1 MKKILATILALV
13 LALGLTATVWAEGDG
28 TASGNMTGADFLAK
42 AKDGVITLTNNV
54 SLSTSCSISD
64 GQTYTINLN
73 EHTLSADNTTIM
85 LRHGKLIVNG
95 TGTIKENSPYF
106 GAILVKGSE
115 NSADENYSV
124 VEVNAGVTLEGWSA
138 IFVDQNAA
146 KAYGVSV
153 TVNGAV
159 LNGVTDNEGGIGNGL
174 YVNGSITHTENA
186 PEISLKNTTITATG
200 EGMYLAGYT
209 TTTLT
214 NCNIT
219 GMTGVEIRAGK
230 LTVSGGA
237 ITGTATP
244 VTVTPNGN
252 GSTTAGAGVA
262 LAQHTTKLP
271 VIVTIENATVKGY
284 TGVYESNP
292 QNNDPASI
300 EKVNLTISGG
310 NFEAINNGTNAVYSE
325 DCTNFIS
332 GGTFSNGV
340 DPTYL
345 VDGLNY
351 EVHTNAGYVYYSDFD
366 TAAAAAAADGHE
378 VIKVGTDDEGDVPF
392 HIDYADGTGVKP
404 ALRMSKDNFELP
416 TPTRSGYTFKGW
428 KVLDCEGT
436 QVLFAGPLSSE
447 EVKSKIFAETA
458 AGDGGAEVRVDY
470 SDGVT
475 LIAVWSSNSYYYYP
489 STSDTTTSTTTK
501 GSPKTFDAGVGIYA
515 VTAVLSVTGMAWT
528 AKKRH

>member
-28 TASGNMTGADFLAK
+28 TASGSMTGADFLAK
-42 AKDGVITLTNNV
+42 AKDGVITLTDNV
-54 SLSTSCSISD
+54 TLSTSCSISD

-214 NCNIT
+214 NCDIT

-292 QNNDPASI
+292 QNNDSASI

-332 GGTFSNGV
+332 GGTFTSAVDTTYLADIVNYSVSNGTNGNV
-340 DPTYL
+340 SYFTN
-345 VDGLNY
+345 LNDA
-351 EVHTNAGYVYYSDFD
+351 V
-366 TAAAAAAADGHE
+366 AAAGA
-378 VIKVGTDDEGDVPF
+378 DDEVKNLKETSAHAGSTVTLKDGDAVITTL
-392 HIDYADGTGVKP
+392 HTEATTV
-404 ALRMSKDNFELP
+404 NLP
-416 TPTRSGYTFKGW
+416 TLSKSGYTFKGW
-428 KVLDCEGT
+428 KDEDGKVYNGKLT
-436 QVLFAGPLSSE
+436 ISE
-447 EVKSKIFAETA
+447 EN
-458 AGDGGAEVRVDY
+458 DGELVVREE
-470 SDGVT
+470 VT
-475 LIAVWSSNSYYYYP
+475 LTAVWSANSYYYYP

>member
-28 TASGNMTGADFLAK
+28 TASGSMTGADFLAK
-42 AKDGVITLTNNV
+42 AKDGVITLTDDV
-54 SLSTSCSISD
+54 TLSTSCSISD
-64 GQTYTINLN
+64 SNAYTINLN
-73 EHTLSADNTTIM
+73 GKTLSAAKQVISLT
-85 LRHGKLIVNG
+85 RGKVIVNG
-95 TGTIKENSPYF
+95 TGTIKESAPYL
-106 GAILVKGSE
+106 GAIVIKGSV
-115 NSADENYSV
+115 NSAETNYSV
-124 VEVNAGVTLEGWSA
+124 VEVNAGVILEGWA
-138 IFVDQNAA
+138 PIFVDQNAA

-153 TVNGAV
+153 TVNGAT
-159 LNGVTDNEGGIGNGL
+159 LNARKDTTGDGGAGI
-174 YVNGSITHTENA
+174 YVNGQITDENNA
-186 PEISLKNTTITATG
+186 PVISLTNTKICDVDNASQ
-200 EGMYLAGYT
+200 GMYLAGYT

-214 NCNIT
+214 NCDIT

-300 EKVNLTISGG
+300 AKVNLTISGG

-332 GGTFSNGV
+332 GGTFSSDVSAYAGN
-340 DPTYL
+340 
-345 VDGLNY
+345 
-351 EVHTNAGYVYYSDFD
+351 NAVASLKNVYY
-366 TAAAAAAADGHE
+366 
-378 VIKVGTDDEGDVPF
+378 VGTDSIEAAVNSMSGGDTLTV
-392 HIDYADGTGVKP
+392 IKGSVKVGNTEYGENQTYT
-404 ALRMSKDNFELP
+404 KP
-416 TPTRSGYTFKGW
+416 T
-428 KVLDCEGT
+428 
-436 QVLFAGPLSSE
+436 
-447 EVKSKIFAETA
+447 
-458 AGDGGAEVRVDY
+458 
-470 SDGVT
+470 
-475 LIAVWSSNSYYYYP
+475 SYYYYSP
-489 STSDTTTSTTTK
+489 STTPPDTTTK
-501 GSPKTFDAGVGIYA
+501 GSPKTFDAGVSIYA

>member
-28 TASGNMTGADFLAK
+28 TASGSMTGADFLAK
-42 AKDGVITLTNNV
+42 AKDGVITLTGDV
-54 SLSTSCSISD
+54 TLTSTWYISD
-64 GQTYTINLN
+64 GKTYTLNLN
-73 EHTLSADNTTIM
+73 EHTLSGGSPVIQLM
-85 LRHGKLIVNG
+85 HGKLIING
-95 TGTIKENSPYF
+95 VGTVKESTPYF
-106 GAILVKGSE
+106 GAVLIKGSKNE
-115 NSADENYSV
+115 SDENYSV
-124 VEVNAGVTLEGWSA
+124 LEVNSNVTLEGWSA

-159 LNGVTDNEGGIGNGL
+159 LKGVNDTADEVGNGL

-200 EGMYLAGYT
+200 EGMYLAGYA

-292 QNNDPASI
+292 QTNDSASI
-300 EKVNLTISGG
+300 AKVNLTISGG

-332 GGTFSNGV
+332 GGTFSSDVSAYAGS
-340 DPTYL
+340 
-345 VDGLNY
+345 
-351 EVHTNAGYVYYSDFD
+351 NAVASLKNVYY
-366 TAAAAAAADGHE
+366 
-378 VIKVGTDDEGDVPF
+378 VGTDSIEAAVNSMSGGDTLTV
-392 HIDYADGTGVKP
+392 IKGSVKVGNTEYGENQTYT
-404 ALRMSKDNFELP
+404 KP
-416 TPTRSGYTFKGW
+416 T
-428 KVLDCEGT
+428 
-436 QVLFAGPLSSE
+436 
-447 EVKSKIFAETA
+447 
-458 AGDGGAEVRVDY
+458 
-470 SDGVT
+470 
-475 LIAVWSSNSYYYYP
+475 SYYYYSP
-489 STSDTTTSTTTK
+489 STTTPDTTTK
-501 GSPKTFDAGVGIYA
+501 GSPKTFDAGIGIYA
-515 VTAVLSVTGMAWT
+515 VTAVLSVTGIAWT

>member
-1 MKKILATILALV
+1 MATILALV
-13 LALGLTATVWAEGDG
+13 LALGLTATVWAEGEG
-28 TASGNMTGADFLAK
+28 TASGSMTGADFLAK
-42 AKDGVITLTNNV
+42 AKDGVITLTDNV
-54 SLSTSCSISD
+54 TLSTSCSISD

-106 GAILVKGSE
+106 GAIVVKGSK
-115 NSADENYSV
+115 NSADTDYSV
-124 VEVNAGVTLEGWSA
+124 VEINEGVTMEGWSA
-138 IFVDQNAA
+138 IFIDQLGGEN
-146 KAYGVSV
+146 KIHDSYGVSV
-153 TVNGAV
+153 AVNGAV
-159 LNGVTDNEGGIGNGL
+159 LNGVNDTDGGVGNGL

-200 EGMYLAGYT
+200 EGMYLAGYA

-292 QNNDPASI
+292 QNNDSASI

-332 GGTFSNGV
+332 GGTFSSDV
-340 DPTYL
+340 SAY
-345 VDGLNY
+345 
-351 EVHTNAGYVYYSDFD
+351 AGSKAVASLKNVYY
-366 TAAAAAAADGHE
+366 
-378 VIKVGTDDEGDVPF
+378 VGTDSIEAAVNSMSGGDTLTV
-392 HIDYADGTGVKP
+392 IKGSVKVGNTEYG
-404 ALRMSKDNFELP
+404 ANQTYTKP
-416 TPTRSGYTFKGW
+416 T
-428 KVLDCEGT
+428 
-436 QVLFAGPLSSE
+436 
-447 EVKSKIFAETA
+447 
-458 AGDGGAEVRVDY
+458 
-470 SDGVT
+470 
-475 LIAVWSSNSYYYYP
+475 SYYYYSP
-489 STSDTTTSTTTK
+489 STTTPDTTTK

>member
-73 EHTLSADNTTIM
+73 GYTLSAGNTTIM

-230 LTVSGGA
+230 LTVNGGSLKA
-237 ITGTATP
+237 TAAYS
-244 VTVTPNGN
+244 VNPNGN
-252 GSTTAGAGVA
+252 GSTTEGAA
-262 LAQHTTKLP
+262 IAIAQHTTKKN
-271 VIVTIENATVKGY
+271 IEVTLNGGTY
-284 TGVYESNP
+284 TGEKAISESNP
-292 QNNDPASI
+292 QRNDPTPQVAMS
-300 EKVNLTISGG
+300 VT
-310 NFEAINNGTNAVYSE
+310 AGTFVGDVVTADV
-325 DCTNFIS
+325 TNFIS
-332 GGTFSNGV
+332 GGTFSNSV
-340 DPTYL
+340 NPTYL
-345 VDGLNY
+345 ADGLNY
-351 EVHTNAGYVYYSDFD
+351 EVHTNAGYVYYSDV
-366 TAAAAAAADGHE
+366 TTAVAAARANNAEVNTPGAEEDPFVIVWDYGYDGIS
-378 VIKVGTDDEGDVPF
+378 VKVNSATGR
-392 HIDYADGTGVKP
+392 IDP
-404 ALRMSKDNFELP
+404 PELK
-416 TPTRSGYTFKGW
+416 RSGYTFKGW
-428 KVLDCEGT
+428 
-436 QVLFAGPLSSE
+436 
-447 EVKSKIFAETA
+447 
-458 AGDGGAEVRVDY
+458 RVDGSNEVY
-470 SDGVT
+470 TNDDISRLEAGREGKT
-475 LIAVWSSNSYYYYP
+475 FTAVWSANSYYYYP
-489 STSDTTTSTTTK
+489 STTTDTKTD
-501 GSPKTFDAGVGIYA
+501 SPKTFDAGVGIYA

-528 AKKRH
+528 GKKRH

>member
-1 MKKILATILALV
+1 MATILALV
-13 LALGLTATVWAEGDG
+13 MALGLCSVSWAETTTLPQAD
-28 TASGNMTGADFLAK
+28 ANGA
-42 AKDGVITLTNNV
+42 ITLDDDVT
-54 SLSTSCSISD
+54 LASTWYISD
-64 GQTYTINLN
+64 GKTYTLNLN
-73 EHTLSADNTTIM
+73 GHTLSGGSPVIQLT
-85 LRHGKLIVNG
+85 HGKLIING
-95 TGTIKENSPYF
+95 VGTVKESTPYF
-106 GAILVKGSE
+106 GAVLIKGSKNE
-115 NSADENYSV
+115 SDENYSV
-124 VEVNAGVTLEGWSA
+124 LEVNSNVTLEGWA
-138 IFVDQNAA
+138 PIFVDQNAA

-153 TVNGAV
+153 TVNGAT
-159 LNGVTDNEGGIGNGL
+159 LNAKKDTTGAGGAGI
-174 YVNGSITHTENA
+174 YVNGQITDENNA
-186 PEISLKNTTITATG
+186 PVISLTNTKICDVDNASQ
-200 EGMYLAGYT
+200 GMYLAGYA

-214 NCNIT
+214 NCDIT

-292 QNNDPASI
+292 QNNDSASI

-332 GGTFSNGV
+332 GGTFSSDVSAYAGS
-340 DPTYL
+340 
-345 VDGLNY
+345 
-351 EVHTNAGYVYYSDFD
+351 NAVASLKNVYY
-366 TAAAAAAADGHE
+366 
-378 VIKVGTDDEGDVPF
+378 VGTDSIEAAVNSMSGGDTLTV
-392 HIDYADGTGVKP
+392 IKGSVKVGNTEYG
-404 ALRMSKDNFELP
+404 ANQTYTKP
-416 TPTRSGYTFKGW
+416 T
-428 KVLDCEGT
+428 
-436 QVLFAGPLSSE
+436 
-447 EVKSKIFAETA
+447 
-458 AGDGGAEVRVDY
+458 
-470 SDGVT
+470 
-475 LIAVWSSNSYYYYP
+475 SYYYYSP
-489 STSDTTTSTTTK
+489 STTTPDTTTK

>member
-13 LALGLTATVWAEGDG
+13 LALGLCSVSWAETTTLPQAD
-28 TASGNMTGADFLAK
+28 ANGA
-42 AKDGVITLTNNV
+42 ITLDDDVT
-54 SLSTSCSISD
+54 LASTWYISD
-64 GQTYTINLN
+64 GKTYTLNLN
-73 EHTLSADNTTIM
+73 GHTLSGGSPVIQLT
-85 LRHGKLIVNG
+85 HGKLIING
-95 TGTIKENSPYF
+95 VGTVKESTPYF
-106 GAILVKGSE
+106 GAVLIKGSGNE
-115 NSADENYSV
+115 SDENYSV
-124 VEVNAGVTLEGWSA
+124 LEVNSNVTLEGWA
-138 IFVDQNAA
+138 PIFVDQNAA

-153 TVNGAV
+153 TVNGAT
-159 LNGVTDNEGGIGNGL
+159 LNAKKDTTGAGGAGI
-174 YVNGSITHTENA
+174 YVNGQITDENNA
-186 PEISLKNTTITATG
+186 PVISLTNTKICDVDNASQ
-200 EGMYLAGYT
+200 GMYLAGYA

-214 NCNIT
+214 NCDIT
-219 GMTGVEIRAGK
+219 GVTGVEIRAGK

-292 QNNDPASI
+292 QNNDSASI

-332 GGTFSNGV
+332 GGTFSSDVSAYAGS
-340 DPTYL
+340 
-345 VDGLNY
+345 
-351 EVHTNAGYVYYSDFD
+351 NAVASLKNVYY
-366 TAAAAAAADGHE
+366 
-378 VIKVGTDDEGDVPF
+378 VGTDSIEAAVNSMSGGDTLTV
-392 HIDYADGTGVKP
+392 IKGSVKVGNTEYG
-404 ALRMSKDNFELP
+404 ANQTYTKP
-416 TPTRSGYTFKGW
+416 T
-428 KVLDCEGT
+428 
-436 QVLFAGPLSSE
+436 
-447 EVKSKIFAETA
+447 
-458 AGDGGAEVRVDY
+458 
-470 SDGVT
+470 
-475 LIAVWSSNSYYYYP
+475 SYYYYSP
-489 STSDTTTSTTTK
+489 STTTPDTTTK